1 MPNSPQPLLH
11 YKGFL
16 PDESSRRPEE
26 IHERLDKNKWKT
38 QWIFRYGPTQLSHYH
53 SRVHETMVV
62 LSGTATIRFGVA
74 DTDRDLDR
82 NTWGGAA
89 EEGGVEVEAVAG
101 DVFVIPAG
109 VAHKTYDTTPAAP
122 FALISPGQGRGI
134 TVPDPAAALARV
146 KLEGYTMMGAYPYN
160 CGNWDFSMG
169 GEDPGRFEES
179 WNVAKPELDPF
190 LVDSPDGLVGQWRAS
205 EIFERRN
212 PVARL

>member
-1 MPNSPQPLLH
+1 
-11 YKGFL
+11 
-16 PDESSRRPEE
+16 
-26 IHERLDKNKWKT
+26 
-38 QWIFRYGPTQLSHYH
+38 
-53 SRVHETMVV
+53 MVV

-109 VAHKTYDTTPAAP
+109 VAHKTYDTTPATP
-122 FALISPGQGRGI
+122 FALVSPGQGRGI

-146 KLEGYTMMGAYPYN
+146 KLRGYTMMGAYPYN

-169 GEDPGRFEES
+169 GEDLGRFEES

-190 LVDSPDGLVGQWRAS
+190 LGDSTDGLVGQWRAS
-205 EIFERRN
+205 EISGRRN